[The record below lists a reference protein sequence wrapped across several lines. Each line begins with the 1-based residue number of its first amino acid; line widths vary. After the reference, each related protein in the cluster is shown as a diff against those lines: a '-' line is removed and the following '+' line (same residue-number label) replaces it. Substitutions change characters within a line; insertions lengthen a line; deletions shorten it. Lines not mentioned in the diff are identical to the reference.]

1 MILDSSKVS
10 MADGECKQAIDLLPG
25 REVLSYHAAKMART
39 RITDKSIGSGSDVIG
54 LVFNNGQKLCGTRT
68 HTVAVFSRKG
78 RIQFKEF
85 ADVKIGD
92 TVRGER
98 AGVPILV
105 SVVGLL
111 YFPRKEVRLV
121 GFETV
126 NGRPYVAEGVF
137 CK

>member
-1 MILDSSKVS
+1 MILDASKVS
-10 MADGECKQAIDLLPG
+10 MADGSSQTAFDLLPG

-39 RITDKSIGSGSDVIG
+39 RVTNKTIGSGSDVIG

-68 HTVAVFSRKG
+68 HTVAVYTRKG

-85 ADVKIGD
+85 ADIKIGD

-98 AGVPILV
+98 AGMPILV

-121 GFETV
+121 GIETA

-137 CK
+137 CR